1 MNMNIKI
8 LLADDHA
15 IVRAGIRSIVE
26 RRKGIEVIGEA
37 SSGEEVLKMM
47 FKIRPDIYILDVS
60 MPGLNGIDTTER
72 IMKEDEKAKVIILS
86 MHDDRTFVE
95 KAFKNGAK
103 GYILKENAP
112 EEIIK
117 AIREVYDG
125 NFYLSPKIS
134 SYLVNG
140 FLFNNLSE
148 DKKNDVL
155 LTTREREVLQMVAEG
170 KTSKEIATYTSISVH
185 TVNVHRKNIMR
196 KLGLHKQA
204 DLVRY
209 AIKEGLVKL

>member
-1 MNMNIKI
+1 
-8 LLADDHA
+8 
-15 IVRAGIRSIVE
+15 
-26 RRKGIEVIGEA
+26 
-37 SSGEEVLKMM
+37 
-47 FKIRPDIYILDVS
+47 

>member
-1 MNMNIKI
+1 MNIKI